1 MSLRKK
7 TLLIV
12 LAVAVSL
19 NIIVYG
25 TSQTVLI
32 TSFQQLEEQNARQ
45 NVQRA
50 LNTMGDELERLSATT
65 RDYAR
70 WDDSYA
76 FIQGQDGEF
85 PTNNL
90 PDDVFT
96 NLGLNLAVFVNNAGE
111 TVFIKAVDLQ
121 SGAERGLPAGI
132 EDHLQPGDP
141 LLIHPDAESNVAGI
155 VLLPEGPMLVA
166 SRPVTDSFA
175 RQPIAGSLIFG
186 AFLDDAKIQQFSE
199 SLNLPILVRLTGD
212 PQLPNDF
219 QTALV
224 SDSPVFVSPLSNDQ
238 IAGYA
243 LENDLYGQ
251 PALLLRV
258 DMPRDIMAQGQ
269 ASVTLFL
276 ALLVVAGVVFVA
288 LTLLLLERF
297 VVSRLTRLSTDVN
310 QISTSGN
317 IGGQVTATGSDEL
330 TRLALDINSMLK
342 ALEQAQGRERERD
355 QRLRAIVNG
364 APLLLWSVDLD
375 GKLTLLEGRNLD
387 LLGLDA
393 VRDTGKTAVEVFRN
407 IPQLVTEINRALKGE
422 VFSSL
427 LVVKEMT
434 FDTRYLPA
442 RGLNGAIT
450 GMIGVATNITERVMA
465 EEALTSAYENLS
477 RQNQQLE
484 RVNELFRVTLGQV
497 SDTVRRGAPR
507 EEITQ
512 YIEFVQTEFN
522 RLD

>member
-1 MSLRKK
+1 MSLRRK

-25 TSQTVLI
+25 TAQTVLLN
-32 TSFQQLEEQNARQ
+32 SFQQLEEQNARQ

-50 LNTMGDELERLSATT
+50 LNTVGNELDRLSATT

-76 FIQGQDGEF
+76 FIQGQDEEY

-111 TVFIKAVDLQ
+111 IVFIKTVDLQ
-121 SGAERGLPAGI
+121 AGSERASPAGI
-132 EDHLQPGDP
+132 EDHFQPGDP
-141 LLIHPDAESNVAGI
+141 LLIHADADSSVAGI
-155 VLLPEGPMLVA
+155 ILLPEGPMLVA

-175 RQPIAGSLIFG
+175 RQPSAGALIFG
-186 AFLDDAKIQQFSE
+186 AFLDDAKIRQFSD
-199 SLNLPILVRLTGD
+199 SLQLPIQVQLTSD
-212 PQLPNDF
+212 PQLPGDF
-219 QTALV
+219 QTALENGSSV
-224 SDSPVFVSPLSNDQ
+224 VVHALSNDRV
-238 IAGYA
+238 AGYA

-258 DMPRDIMAQGQ
+258 DMPRDILGQGQ

-276 ALLVVAGVVFVA
+276 ALLVVAGIVFVT

-297 VVSRLTRLSTDVN
+297 VVSRLMHLSGDVN

-317 IGGQVTATGSDEL
+317 IGGQVSATGSDEL
-330 TRLALDINSMLK
+330 TTLALDINAMLK

-364 APLLLWSVDLD
+364 APLLLWSADLN
-375 GKLTLLEGRNLD
+375 GRLTLLEGRNLD
-387 LLGLDA
+387 LLGLDSA
-393 VRDTGKTAVEVFRN
+393 RDTGKAVVDVFRN
-407 IPQLVTEINRALKGE
+407 IPQIITEINRALKGE
-422 VFSSL
+422 EFSSL

-442 RGLNGAIT
+442 RGLDGAIT

-465 EEALTSAYENLS
+465 EEALTGAYETLS
-477 RQNQQLE
+477 RKHQELE

-512 YIEFVQTEFN
+512 YIEFVQTEFD